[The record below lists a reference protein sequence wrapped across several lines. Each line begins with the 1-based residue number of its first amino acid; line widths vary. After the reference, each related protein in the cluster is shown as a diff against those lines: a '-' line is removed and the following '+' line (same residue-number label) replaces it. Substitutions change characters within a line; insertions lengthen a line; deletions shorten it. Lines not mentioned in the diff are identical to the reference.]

1 MVTSLHQCDLGHLSD
16 LPTVRGLDDA
26 DLAAWVRAND
36 YTDLTTHLAEID
48 GHVFPAHIKMLT
60 TILG

>member
-1 MVTSLHQCDLGHLSD
+1 M
-16 LPTVRGLDDA
+16 DDA